1 MLLKLRYSHPKMFG
15 TELVK
20 INGIHQVPLAFHQ
33 QQKVFFFFKNPYHN
47 HAKDPCSGDSGGPL
61 MVQDKATS
69 QWTIIGNFRKE
80 QTNMYP

>member
-1 MLLKLRYSHPKMFG
+1 MLG

-20 INGIHQVPLAFHQ
+20 INGTYQVPLTCHQ
-33 QQKVFFFFKNPYHN
+33 QLKKKSFSKNSDHN

-69 QWTIIGNFRKE
+69 QWTIIGIKLNI
-80 QTNMYP
+80 T

>member
-20 INGIHQVPLAFHQ
+20 INGIHQVPLTCHQ
-33 QQKVFFFFKNPYHN
+33 QLKEKKFFFSKNSDHK

-69 QWTIIGNFRKE
+69 QWTIIGKFNI
-80 QTNMYP
+80 T